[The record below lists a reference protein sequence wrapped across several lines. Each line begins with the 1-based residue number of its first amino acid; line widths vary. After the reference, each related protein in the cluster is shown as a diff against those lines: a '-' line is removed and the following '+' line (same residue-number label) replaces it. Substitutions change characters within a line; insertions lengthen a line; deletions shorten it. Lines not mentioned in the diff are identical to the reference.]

1 MNQKHIG
8 LTTMYTPYTLD
19 SYNTFVFDSEEEQII
34 ESYNEQNG
42 TQKTYDDFVWEYKTK
57 EYLQALGENLVLLLN
72 KNILDDVILKVASD
86 NVVYRPREYNFTTD
100 EITLDFI
107 VNTDNLKKYIEDHAK
122 DYKQKK

>member
-1 MNQKHIG
+1 
-8 LTTMYTPYTLD
+8 MYTPYTLD